1 MGSFLGPSL
10 SGCDVEVEGSE
21 EWLSHTAGGRLSCF
35 GGGEPG
41 GEEQLWCG
49 GLW

>member
-1 MGSFLGPSL
+1 MGSFLVPSL
-10 SGCDVEVEGSE
+10 SGCDVEAEGNE
-21 EWLSHTAGGRLSCF
+21 EWLSHTAGGQLSCC
-35 GGGEPG
+35 GGGER

>member
-1 MGSFLGPSL
+1 MGSFLVPSL
-10 SGCDVEVEGSE
+10 SGCDVEAEGSE
-21 EWLSHTAGGRLSCF
+21 EWLSHTVGGRLWCF